1 MTDYV
6 TKYAKMVQ
14 AGEIAAC
21 EKVRLACRRH
31 LEDLKKSRRKEYPY
45 YFDPAAAQH
54 HFDFFTLCRHYKGE
68 KANQPVELELW
79 QKFVNGSVFGWL
91 DKKTGLRRF
100 RVVYEQVARKNGKS
114 TKAAGVGLY
123 CLTMDGEQGA
133 EIYSAATKKD
143 QARIILE
150 TAQQMVKKSPALR
163 KYLGVYRANIYME
176 TTASKMEAVSSDAD
190 TLDGL
195 NIHCALIDEL
205 HAHKTRAVYDV
216 MTTATGARRQPLI
229 WVVTTAGSI
238 TNGICKERYD
248 YAAKVLNGV
257 IEDETLFAYI
267 AELDAGDD
275 PFEEK
280 NWIKANPNLGVSV
293 KTADLRRKAKEAREL
308 SSAYNNFLCKHMDM
322 WVTAEESWMNMLAY
336 RECGMDLPG
345 FVTAQQLK
353 KPEDII
359 RHLEEYLIGTECY
372 VGVDLSAKLDLTSV
386 TFEFPL
392 PNGFYAVLS
401 HSFIPENRIP
411 EKERTDNVSYSGW
424 VRDGYITA
432 IPGDVIE
439 LSWVEEYIQNMAVK
453 YFVKEICYD
462 PWNATEFANHMTD
475 EGFTCVEIRQGF
487 KTMSEPTKDIEK
499 LVVQHKLIHG
509 CNPVLAWAVSNAVAR
524 YDPAGN
530 VKLDKAKSKMRID
543 PVISLVTSH
552 ARAMTGAGG
561 IDLESYISNGEF
573 SL

>member
-1 MTDYV
+1 MN
-6 TKYAKMVQ
+6 
-14 AGEIAAC
+14 
-21 EKVRLACRRH
+21 
-31 LEDLKKSRRKEYPY
+31 DLKRSKRKDFPY
-45 YFDPAAAQH
+45 YFDVQEAQR
-54 HFDFFTLCRHYKGE
+54 HFDFYGLCRHYKGE

-91 DKKTGLRRF
+91 NKETGLRRF
-100 RVVYEQVARKNGKS
+100 QNVYEQVSRKNGKS

-123 CLTMDGEQGA
+123 CLSMDGEQGA
-133 EIYSAATKKD
+133 EVYSAATKKD

-150 TAQQMVKKSPALR
+150 TAQQMVKKSPALKR
-163 KYLGVYRANIYME
+163 YIGTFRSSVYME
-176 TTASKMEAVSSDAD
+176 STASRFEAVSSDAE

-195 NIHCALIDEL
+195 NIHCGLIDEL

-216 MTTATGARRQPLI
+216 LTTATGARNQPLI

-248 YAAKVLNGV
+248 YADKVLHGV
-257 IEDETLFAYI
+257 IEDDTFFAYI
-267 AELDAGDD
+267 AELDEGDD
-275 PFEEK
+275 PFDER

-293 KTADLRRKAKEAREL
+293 KISDLRRKAKEAREL

-322 WVTAEESWMNMLAY
+322 WVTVDKSWMNMVTY
-336 RECGMDLPG
+336 KECGLDVPQ
-345 FVTAQQLK
+345 FITKRPLK
-353 KPEDII
+353 TPEEII
-359 RHLEEYLIGTECY
+359 SHLKEYLIGMECY

-392 PNGFYAVLS
+392 QNGFYAVLS

-411 EKERTDNVSYSGW
+411 EKERIDNVSYSGW

-439 LSWVEEYIQNMAVK
+439 QSWVQDYIMQMARK
-453 YFVKEICYD
+453 YPVREICYD
-462 PWNATEFANHMTD
+462 PWTATEFANHMTD
-475 EGFTCVEIRQGF
+475 EGFTCVEIGQGF
-487 KTMSEPTKDIEK
+487 RSMSEPTKDVEK

-509 CNPVLAWAVSNAVAR
+509 GNPVLAWNVSNAVPR

-530 VKLDKAKSKMRID
+530 IKLDKEKSKMRID
-543 PVISLVTSH
+543 AIISLITAH
-552 ARAMTGAGG
+552 ARAITRGGG
-561 IDLESYISNGEF
+561 IDFNEYISSSDF